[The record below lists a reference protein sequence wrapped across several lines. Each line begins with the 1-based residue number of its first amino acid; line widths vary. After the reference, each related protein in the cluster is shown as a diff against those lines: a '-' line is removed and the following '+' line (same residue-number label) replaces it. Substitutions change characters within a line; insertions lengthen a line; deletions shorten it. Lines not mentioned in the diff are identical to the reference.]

1 MNLSGSLV
9 ENVRNAKN
17 EFGIILSV
25 LVSDALILFKIE
37 IFPFIESLIFVIPV
51 RYRFSI
57 EKLKSCFFQPFQ

>member
-1 MNLSGSLV
+1 MS
-9 ENVRNAKN
+9 EMPKN

-25 LVSDALILFKIE
+25 LVLDALILFKIE

-57 EKLKSCFFQPFQ
+57 EKLKS